1 MAATLA
7 RIAPFGTALV
17 TVLLDALAKT
27 IALTVR
33 VQLRLVLMGLDQLL
47 KVIFVRNGL
56 NLVVIVLLWLLML
69 LFFLFVLEFYLDLL
83 MLYFCLLELG
93 TLFGRRGLL
102 IMLSR
107 TTSSLLLDLL
117 YLL

>member
-7 RIAPFGTALV
+7 RIAPFGTAFV

-27 IALTVR
+27 IDLTVR

-56 NLVVIVLLWLLML
+56 NLVVIVLLRLLML